1 MRVAIYALLI
11 GLTVV
16 GLGKTFTHGTEVKP
30 ERETAVVV
38 ETHTYE
44 DQDCHVH
51 DLVYVETEDGN
62 VNCFDQSGFAE
73 GDEVWVLIDEDG
85 NYDKLQRR

>member
-1 MRVAIYALLI
+1 MRFVVYALLI
-11 GLTVV
+11 GLTVI
-16 GLGKTFTHGTEVKP
+16 GLGKTFTHGEEVMP

-38 ETHTYE
+38 DTHTYE

-51 DLVYVETEDGN
+51 DLVYVQTEDDN
-62 VNCFDQSGFAE
+62 VNRFDQSGFAE